1 MPQLIVC
8 NTTHAMKLCTTVI
21 FWKYFILI
29 NVLNILH
36 VSQPCV
42 PMSARME
49 ETALFPIHASA
60 QTAGQETHA
69 CKVIVKPMHTEWQS
83 CHYSYVCYLQNSIT
97 HPI

>member
-1 MPQLIVC
+1 
-8 NTTHAMKLCTTVI
+8 MKLCTTVI

-69 CKVIVKPMHTEWQS
+69 CKVSLLNGSPATIAMCAT
-83 CHYSYVCYLQNSIT
+83 
-97 HPI
+97 